1 MARRARRPFAGEH
14 VSTEAVVSAIKES
27 GSNRTPL
34 RIAGRSTWLDAGR
47 PVRADKTLSLRDDS
61 GVVSYV
67 PGDLTL
73 TVRAGTTL
81 DEIGRVTGEHDQW
94 LPLDPYGS
102 NDGTIGAT
110 IATASA
116 GPLASSF
123 GFPRD
128 LLLGLEFVN
137 GRGDV
142 VRGGGKVVK
151 NVAGF
156 DLSRLLTGSWG
167 TLGVITEVT
176 LRLYARPKVDRTFV
190 VKLRGTEKQVTG
202 LLRAFRGAPIAPF
215 AMELLNATSA
225 RALSLD
231 DNPVCLI
238 RLGGNAAA
246 VDAQIKAIATVVKV
260 DEVADAMWSQLRNLE
275 NGADDTIRIAA
286 LPVQFVATS
295 AAMLKDEMPGIFSY
309 VNIHRGVMRIFTSPQ
324 ALTVAAGIPDGRTSV
339 DLRVSSEN
347 PGEGVVVYEKLPA
360 EVWPIVSPTVISDS
374 LSQGI
379 KKAYDPH
386 GILNPGILGD

>member
-1 MARRARRPFAGEH
+1 M
-14 VSTEAVVSAIKES
+14 STEAVVSAIKES
-27 GSNRTPL
+27 GSARAPL

-61 GVVSYV
+61 DVVSYV

-73 TVRAGTTL
+73 TVRAGTPL
-81 DEIGRVTGEHDQW
+81 SEIERVTREHDQW

-102 NDGTIGAT
+102 PDGTIGAT

-123 GFPRD
+123 GLPRD

-176 LRLYARPKVDRTFV
+176 LRLYALPNADRTFAV
-190 VKLRGTEKQVTG
+190 ALKGSEREMSSLV
-202 LLRAFRGAPIAPF
+202 RAIVMSPLTPF
-215 AMELLNATSA
+215 ALQLLNPPAA
-225 RALSLD
+225 RALGLGEH
-231 DNPVCLI
+231 PVCLI
-238 RLGGNAAA
+238 RFGGNDAVVRAQVGALSQVARAEEIDAAA
-246 VDAQIKAIATVVKV
+246 WTRLR
-260 DEVADAMWSQLRNLE
+260 QLDGN
-275 NGADDTIRIAA
+275 AHTMIRIVS
-286 LPVQFVATS
+286 LPQRLLATS
-295 AAMLKDEMPGIFSY
+295 ARILGDDGPGIY
-309 VNIHRGVMRIFTSPQ
+309 TCIDPRRGVMRIVVTADGENGVVGTSPTE
-324 ALTVAAGIPDGRTSV
+324 ASADFHKDGV
-339 DLRVSSEN
+339 ESSE
-347 PGEGVVVYEKLPA
+347 VIFEKLPP
-360 EVWPIVSPTVISDS
+360 EIWRGVSPSVVSDA

-379 KKAYDPH
+379 KRAYDPH
-386 GILNPGILGD
+386 NILNPGILGD

>member
-1 MARRARRPFAGEH
+1 MARRARRPFADGH

-324 ALTVAAGIPDGRTSV
+324 ALRVAAGIPDGRTSV

>member
-1 MARRARRPFAGEH
+1 M
-14 VSTEAVVSAIKES
+14 STEAVVSAIKKS
-27 GSNRTPL
+27 AKDRAPL
-34 RIAGRSTWLDAGR
+34 RISGRSTWLDAGR
-47 PVRADKTLSLRDDS
+47 PVRAEKPLSLEGDN

-81 DEIGRVTGEHDQW
+81 SEIERITGEHDQW

-116 GPLASSF
+116 GPLSSSF
-123 GFPRD
+123 GLPRD

-176 LRLYARPKVDRTFV
+176 LRLYARPKVDRSFFI
-190 VKLRGTEKQVTG
+190 KLKGSEKQLTE
-202 LLRAFRGAPIAPF
+202 LLLAFRGAPIAPY
-215 AMELLNATSA
+215 AMELLNANSA
-225 RALSLD
+225 RALGLD
-231 DNPVCLI
+231 ESPICLI
-238 RLGGNAAA
+238 RLGGNAAT
-246 VDAQIKAIATVVKV
+246 VDAQIIAISRVVKL
-260 DEVADAMWSQLRNLE
+260 DEAPPQAWSQVRNLE
-275 NGADDTIRIAA
+275 GDSDEVIRISA
-286 LPVQFVATS
+286 LPAQFFAAS
-295 AAMLKDEMPGIFSY
+295 AAILTDDVPGIFSY
-309 VNIHRGVMRIFTSPQ
+309 VSINRGVLRVFTAPQ
-324 ALTVAAGIPDGRTSV
+324 AFRAAAGIQDSRMSA
-339 DLRVSSEN
+339 DLVVRSET
-347 PGEGVVVYEKLPA
+347 PGHGVVYEKLPD
-360 EVWPIVSPTVISDS
+360 EVWQLVSPTIVADP

-386 GILNPGILGD
+386 NILNPGILGD

>member
-1 MARRARRPFAGEH
+1 
-14 VSTEAVVSAIKES
+14 VSAIKES
-27 GSNRTPL
+27 AKTRLPL
-34 RIAGRSTWLDAGR
+34 RIFGRSTWLDAGR
-47 PVRADKTLSLRDDS
+47 PVRANKTLSLRDDA

-67 PGDLTL
+67 PGDLVL
-73 TVRAGTTL
+73 TVRAGTSL
-81 DEIGRVTGEHDQW
+81 SEIEHVTAEHDQW
-94 LPLDPYGS
+94 LPLDPYGT

-110 IATASA
+110 IATASV
-116 GPLASSF
+116 GPLATSF
-123 GFPRD
+123 GLPRD

-176 LRLYARPKVDRTFV
+176 LRLYARPKVDRTFI
-190 VKLRGTEKQVTG
+190 VKLRGSEKQVTG

-215 AMELLNATSA
+215 AMELLNPISA
-225 RALSLD
+225 RALTLD
-231 DNPVCLI
+231 DGPVCLI

-246 VDAQIKAIATVVKV
+246 VDTQIKAIATVIKL
-260 DEVADAMWSQLRNLE
+260 DEVAGTTWSQLRSLE
-275 NGADDTIRIAA
+275 NGADDTIRISA

-295 AAMLKDEMPGIFSY
+295 AAMLTDEVPGIFSY
-309 VNIHRGVMRIFTSPQ
+309 ISVNRGVMRIFTSPP
-324 ALTVAAGIPDGRTSV
+324 ALRVAAGLPDGRTSV
-339 DLRVSSEN
+339 DVKVSTETPN
-347 PGEGVVVYEKLPA
+347 EGVVYEKLPA
-360 EVWPIVSPTVISDS
+360 EVWPHVSPSVVSDS

-379 KKAYDPH
+379 KNAYDPH
-386 GILNPGILGD
+386 NILNPGILGD